1 MTKKRFKGCGFE
13 SHQSRFY
20 FNFFFPVFFT
30 WLFLKGSHSSS
41 PLPYLTQCFPP
52 DLNFNL
58 SFRSA
63 LFFYLPVCP
72 GAWALESKTEG
83 RETEGEG
90 KWAWTPR

>member
-20 FNFFFPVFFT
+20 FNFFSPSFLRGF
-30 WLFLKGSHSSS
+30 FLKAPIPPPH
-41 PLPYLTQCFPP
+41 LPYLTQCFPP
-52 DLNFNL
+52 NFNFNL